1 MSKKYNRATCALG
14 LCIAA
19 LAWGCAAPVEP
30 EEQNAA
36 GSNGQGNNDGNGGS
50 GADGSDGGA
59 GGRDRDPIED
69 LPGVDVPL
77 GEAPA
82 GCVDGDAA
90 ASVSLELDADV
101 PAVLLEATD
110 GTLHANGVA
119 CTAGGDDVS
128 IAGLEAL
135 SITGDGAAEGAVILA
150 LGSGDWSALI
160 ARPESIQVAFPVGEN
175 SVLVRGTSGNDFIR
189 HGMRGADLV
198 LDLAGEGNVSVVA
211 AGLSQLGVSLGD
223 GDDKLDDLSALL
235 AERAA
240 QEAAEAQA
248 EAEAEGGEVEPVEP
262 DPNAPPPVSPL
273 TLPVVALGEGGN
285 DWLLGGSGD
294 DDFDGGAGDDVMSGL
309 AGDDSVFSDETD
321 GADIFNGGENYDYV
335 SYAARTT
342 DLMIQ
347 VCAAAGVDIG
357 CTADDCACSAMMSG
371 AGDEQDR
378 IVNVE
383 DVTGGEGND
392 TIMGSEAADSLSGGP
407 GNDALFGLGGPDLLY
422 GESGDDEF
430 DGGGDGDYCSAFG
443 EEPQS
448 SCEI

>member
-1 MSKKYNRATCALG
+1 MFKMYNRATCALG

-19 LAWGCAAPVEP
+19 LAWGCAAPVAP

-36 GSNGQGNNDGNGGS
+36 GSNGQGNDDGDSGSGGDGSGGS
-50 GADGSDGGA
+50 GD
-59 GGRDRDPIED
+59 GRDRDPIEK
-69 LPGVDVPL
+69 LPGVDVPE
-77 GEAPA
+77 GDPPA
-82 GCVDGDAA
+82 GCVGGDAA

-128 IAGLEAL
+128 IASLESL
-135 SITGDGAAEGAVILA
+135 SITGDGAKDGAVILA
-150 LGSGDWSALI
+150 LGSGDWSALLD
-160 ARPESIQVAFPVGEN
+160 RPESIQVTFPSGEN
-175 SVLVRGTSGNDFIR
+175 SVLVRGTAQNDFLR

-198 LDLAGEGNVSVVA
+198 LDLVGDGRVNLVA
-211 AGLSQLGVSLGD
+211 AGLTQLGVSLGD

-235 AERAA
+235 EERAA

-248 EAEAEGGEVEPVEP
+248 EAEAEGGEVEPEQP
-262 DPNAPPPVSPL
+262 DPNAPPPVSAL

-294 DDFDGGAGDDVMSGL
+294 DDFNGGPGDDVMSGL
-309 AGDDSVFSDETD
+309 AGDDSVFSDEAD

-335 SYAARTT
+335 SYEARDA

-347 VCAAAGVDIG
+347 VCASPSLIG
-357 CTADDCACSAMMSG
+357 CSAEECACSTMMSG

-383 DVTGGEGND
+383 DVTGGAGND

-407 GNDALFGLGGPDLLY
+407 GDDHLFGLGGSDLLY
-422 GESGDDEF
+422 GEGGDDAF
-430 DGGGDGDYCSAFG
+430 DGGSDGDYCAAFG
-443 EEPQS
+443 GEPQS
-448 SCEI
+448 GCEL